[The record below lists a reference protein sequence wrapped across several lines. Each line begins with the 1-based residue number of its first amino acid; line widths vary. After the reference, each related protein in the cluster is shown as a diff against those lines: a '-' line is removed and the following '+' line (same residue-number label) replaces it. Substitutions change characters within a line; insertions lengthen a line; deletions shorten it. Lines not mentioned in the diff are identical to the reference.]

1 MRLIEPLGL
10 MADAPA
16 ALPRAAG
23 RVAFA
28 FARLIENGNERVVPA
43 AEIPSDWRAELERL
57 TRPHAPWAGLAMDRP
72 AIMGPA
78 IMGIV
83 NVTPDSFSD
92 GGARADPARAIA
104 AGMAMAAAGADIID
118 VGGESTRPGA
128 AAVSAEQEQA
138 RILPV
143 VRALA
148 AAGHRVSVD
157 TRNAATMAAALDAGA
172 AIINDISALT
182 HDPLALALVAA
193 RGVPV
198 VLMHMRGEP
207 ATMQS
212 HATYTNV
219 AVDVAAELFAR
230 VERAVAGGIP
240 RHRIAIDPG
249 IGFAKTA
256 DHNLALLRRLS
267 LLLNIGCPIL
277 AGLSRK
283 SFIGK
288 ISGVAE
294 PSLRFPGSIAAG
306 LHAVSHGATLVRV
319 HDVAE
324 TAQALRVWTALSQRN
339 ENGSHG
345 PAL

>member
-10 MADAPA
+10 MSDAPME
-16 ALPRAAG
+16 LPRAAG
-23 RVAFA
+23 RMAFA
-28 FARLIENGNERVVPA
+28 VARLIEGGNERVVPVA
-43 AEIPSDWRAELERL
+43 DIPPDWHAELEHL

-72 AIMGPA
+72 AIMG
-78 IMGIV
+78 IV

-92 GGARADPARAIA
+92 GGAHADPARAIA
-104 AGMAMAAAGADIID
+104 SGMAMAAAGADIID

-128 AAVSAEQEQA
+128 ASVSAEQEQT

-157 TRNAATMAAALDAGA
+157 TRNATTMAAALDAGA
-172 AIINDISALT
+172 TIINDISALT
-182 HDPLALALVAA
+182 HDPLALPLVAA
-193 RGVPV
+193 RGAPV

-212 HATYTNV
+212 HAVYMNV
-219 AVDVAAELFAR
+219 TVEVLAELLAL
-230 VERAVAGGIP
+230 VERAVAAGIP
-240 RHRIAIDPG
+240 RHRIVIDPG

-256 DHNLALLRRLS
+256 EHNMVLLRRLS

-288 ISGVAE
+288 LSGVEE
-294 PSLRFPGSIAAG
+294 PSRRLPGSIAAG
-306 LHAVSHGATLVRV
+306 LHAISHGATLVRV

-324 TAQALRVWTALSQRN
+324 TRQALRVWTALS
-339 ENGSHG
+339 
-345 PAL
+345 